1 MIFTMTIPL
10 LEIVGHAYSEYLRRQ
25 LAEGTSRTKL
35 AAVAPY
41 SQKSVLD
48 KTKSANRRWN
58 VVLHLEEGVRLKSI
72 HYPSLSQ
79 DDLALEAD
87 LLCYVPGQGGANRCP
102 RWWHCLNWSKYKVAF
117 DGATVQIVHCF
128 SVHRCLLGGWPSGL
142 LRRLWAQTCL
152 LNTLFLCYK
161 PVETKCHHKYVC
173 WNHLWPCQNPGVTN
187 VITPSLVSS

>member
-102 RWWHCLNWSKYKVAF
+102 RWLIKVQSCLWRSGF
-117 DGATVQIVHCF
+117 TDCSLFF
-128 SVHRCLLGGWPSGL
+128 SVHCRLLGGWPSGL